1 MNRIHFRRGACAL
14 LLAFALPGA
23 AEAQIPLVPRAV
35 GLGGAVQG
43 AARGFEAALYNPAN
57 LGLADNPSWS
67 VALLQFSL
75 GASVLGPRVSD
86 LPDFFQYDDLSA
98 ARRQEL
104 LATIPATGTSVDL
117 DVRAPLFAL
126 QMGNVGLALTQDL
139 VGEHT
144 VGRDVVELFLEGYE
158 MGRTDYRA
166 GNTVG
171 SRGSFWDLAVGY
183 GREVGPVSVGATAHY
198 YHGTGLVRTRA
209 FEPRYGVV
217 PIDIAVDYVGVS
229 SESGR
234 GFGLD
239 LGVAAQPAPG
249 VTVGATLANVVH
261 SMRWSENLVGRSV
274 TLRSS
279 DFRDGSITDIETRY
293 TTSRRDL
300 GTTPDGQF
308 ATVAQGL
315 FEEQRLPTT
324 LRVGASW
331 APVRGTEVDAA
342 FHTNLREGLLGSRWT
357 QMAGIGIEQRI
368 PLITLRLGAATDL
381 SDGSMVG
388 GGARLGPMDLG
399 FARFSTASTLDG
411 SERDGWI
418 GSFGLSVR
426 MR

>member
-57 LGLADNPSWS
+57 LGLADNPAWS
-67 VALLQFSL
+67 VALLQLSV
-75 GASVLGPRVSD
+75 GASVLGPRVGD
-86 LPDFFQYDDLSA
+86 LPDFFEYRKLSD
-98 ARRQEL
+98 ARRREL

-117 DVRAPLFAL
+117 DVRAPLVAL
-126 QMGNVGLALTQDL
+126 QVGNVGLALSTNHL
-139 VGEHT
+139 GEHT
-144 VGRDVVELFLEGYE
+144 LGRDLVELFLEGYE
-158 MGRTDYRA
+158 MGRTDYRV

-171 SRGSFWDLAVGY
+171 TRSSFWDLAVGY

-198 YHGTGLVRTRA
+198 YRGTGLVRTRA
-209 FEPRYGVV
+209 FEPRYSAV
-217 PIDIAVDYVGVS
+217 PIDVAVDYAGVA

-239 LGVAAQPAPG
+239 LGVAAQPIAG
-249 VTVGATLANVVH
+249 VTVGATIVNVVH
-261 SMRWSENLVGRSV
+261 SMSWSENLVGRTV

-279 DFRDGSITDIETRY
+279 DFRDGSPADIESRY
-293 TTSRRDL
+293 TASRRDL

-315 FEEQRLPTT
+315 FEDQRLPTT

-331 APVRGTEVDAA
+331 APMRGTEVDAA
-342 FHTNLREGLLGSRWT
+342 FHTNLRDGLMGSRWS
-357 QMAGIGIEQRI
+357 QLAGIGIEQRI

-388 GGARLGPMDLG
+388 GGARLGPIDLG
-399 FARFSTASTLDG
+399 LARFSTASTLDA
-411 SERDGWI
+411 SEREGWI

-426 MR
+426 TR